1 MKKLILL
8 CCLAGTANAENFT
21 PSNMAELNE
30 AINTSVLNSEDDT
43 ITLSAATYTG
53 TIVFPTIAN
62 NDKITLLGAG
72 RTETIIDA
80 DQDLIV
86 DTMSAN
92 KWEVAYNYQPL
103 LVIENMTFTNGYV
116 PFYENFEDNVTAAE
130 LLMFQVSMTNVDVTN
145 NSSSYGIFSTF
156 SIVLDNVNASNNKTT
171 RDFGTFS
178 AEMIVDIKDSTFTD
192 NTAGASGA
200 AFTNH
205 CMSYGD
211 KTEMWTNVVNSTFT
225 NNVATG
231 HSRSWSLGGAIRQYK
246 NCSMSISGSLF
257 DGNKSLKG
265 IGGAIDTT
273 GETTITD
280 TVFTNN
286 SAVGF
291 STEYCLDVDT
301 VERQYCTG
309 DGGAIFFND
318 VYANTLSISNTEF
331 TKNTASGVGG
341 AISSDGTCSVSNGH
355 SNSEVDCS
363 AYAGQ
368 EIIASFTITDTVFDQ
383 NTAGAFNSGA
393 IYTSEGSA
401 IGNTY
406 TYGDINFTNA
416 TFIGND
422 VYSTSGVLDVE
433 VTEAVSVSIATVA
446 NVNMG
451 SSDITLDVTITGTPT
466 TTIWEQTGGTTNALV
481 DGVFSVPASVS
492 ANETFTYTVTV
503 SDEYTTATVEVSITV
518 LYVAPPAVVTPP
530 EKSSGGSTS
539 VIIITLLMLITIR
552 RLTA

>member
-1 MKKLILL
+1 M
-8 CCLAGTANAENFT
+8 
-21 PSNMAELNE
+21 
-30 AINTSVLNSEDDT
+30 
-43 ITLSAATYTG
+43 
-53 TIVFPTIAN
+53 
-62 NDKITLLGAG
+62 
-72 RTETIIDA
+72 
-80 DQDLIV
+80 
-86 DTMSAN
+86 
-92 KWEVAYNYQPL
+92 
-103 LVIENMTFTNGYV
+103 
-116 PFYENFEDNVTAAE
+116 
-130 LLMFQVSMTNVDVTN
+130 SMTNVDIKDN
-145 NSSSYGIFSTF
+145 NSAYGVFNVLTLT
-156 SIVLDNVNASNNKTT
+156 LDNVNVTNTT
-171 RDFGTFS
+171 TLKGFGSFS
-178 AEMIVDIKDSTFTD
+178 AEMMVDIKNSNFAD
-192 NTAGASGA
+192 NTAGSNGA
-200 AFTNH
+200 AFVNN
-205 CMSYGD
+205 CMSYTD
-211 KTEMWTNVVNSTFT
+211 TIEMKTTVVDSTFT
-225 NNVATG
+225 NNVSTG
-231 HSRSWSLGGAIRQYK
+231 HSGSLSIGGAIRQYER
-246 NCSMSISGSLF
+246 CPMSISGSLF

-265 IGGAIDTT
+265 IGGAIESA
-273 GETTITD
+273 GETTIID

-291 STEYCLDVDT
+291 SAEYCLDVDT
-301 VERQYCTG
+301 VERQYCSG
-309 DGGAIFFND
+309 DGGAIFFSD

-368 EIIASFTITDTVFDQ
+368 EIVASFTIIDTVFDQ

-401 IGNTY
+401 ISNTY

-518 LYVAPPAVVTPP
+518 LYVAPPVVVTPP

-552 RLTA
+552 RLTV

>member
-1 MKKLILL
+1 LRENKSTHLLIIIKAKYKRNINMKKLILL

-21 PSNMAELNE
+21 PSNMTELNE
-30 AINTSVLNSEDDT
+30 AINASVLNSEDDT
-43 ITLSAATYTG
+43 ITLGAATYTG

-80 DQDLIV
+80 DQGLIV

-92 KWEVAYNYQPL
+92 KWEVVFDYQPAL
-103 LVIENMTFTNGYV
+103 IIEDMTFKNGFTPV
-116 PFYENFEDNVTAAE
+116 YEKFTDNVILAE
-130 LLMFQVSMTNVDVTN
+130 LIMFKTSMTNVDVKDNTG
-145 NSSSYGIFSTF
+145 SYGVFSTLTLT
-156 SIVLDNVNASNNKTT
+156 LDNVNSTDNTT
-171 RDFGTFS
+171 SRGFGSFS
-178 AEMIVDIKDSTFTD
+178 AEMMVDIKNSNFAD
-192 NTAGASGA
+192 NTAGSNGA
-200 AFTNH
+200 AFVNN
-205 CMSYGD
+205 CMSYTSTIEM
-211 KTEMWTNVVNSTFT
+211 KTTVVDSTFT
-225 NNVATG
+225 NNVSTG
-231 HSRSWSLGGAIRQYK
+231 HSRSGSMGGAIRQYER
-246 NCSMSISGSLF
+246 CPMSISGSTF

-265 IGGAIDTT
+265 LGGAIQSA

-291 STEYCLDVDT
+291 SAEYCLDVDT
-301 VERQYCTG
+301 VERQYCAG
-309 DGGAIFFND
+309 DGGAIFFSD

-368 EIIASFTITDTVFDQ
+368 EIVASFTIIDTVFDQ

-433 VTEAVSVSIATVA
+433 VTPAPVTPIATP
-446 NVNMG
+446 
-451 SSDITLDVTITGTPT
+451 TP
-466 TTIWEQTGGTTNALV
+466 
-481 DGVFSVPASVS
+481 
-492 ANETFTYTVTV
+492 
-503 SDEYTTATVEVSITV
+503 
-518 LYVAPPAVVTPP
+518 VTPEVKP
-530 EKSSGGSTS
+530 SKSSGGSTS